1 MVKVIASSI
10 RKGNVIEHTD
20 GKLYV
25 VLTQQNIHPGKGTP
39 VTQVDMRRIV
49 DGIKVTERY
58 KTTDSVE
65 KAFVEELKY
74 NYLYADGENFVFMN
88 PDNYEQI
95 TVTKDTMGDDAAYL
109 QENME
114 VYLTIFNETCLA
126 VTLPQRVTLEIV
138 DTEPTTKGQTASSS
152 YKPAMLENGVRTM
165 VPPYITTGTKI
176 VVTTED
182 GAYYERAKDQN

>member
-58 KTTDSVE
+58 KTTDQVE
-65 KAFVEELKY
+65 KAFVEELKH
-74 NYLYADGENFVFMN
+74 NYLYDDGDNYVFMN
-88 PDNYEQI
+88 PENYEQI
-95 TVTKDTMGDDAAYL
+95 NVPHDVLGDDARYL

-114 VYLTIFNETCLA
+114 VWLTIFNEIALSC
-126 VTLPQRVTLEIV
+126 TLPARVVLEIT
-138 DTEPTTKGQTASSS
+138 DTEPTVKGQTASSS
-152 YKPAMLENGVRTM
+152 YKPAMLENGVRTL
-165 VPPYITTGTKI
+165 VPPYITAGTKI
-176 VVTTED
+176 VVLTED
-182 GAYYERAKDQN
+182 GSYYERAKEA

>member
-58 KTTDSVE
+58 KTTDQVE
-65 KAFVEELKY
+65 KAFVEEIKH
-74 NYLYADGENFVFMN
+74 NYLYDDGDNFVFMN

-95 TVTKDTMGDDAAYL
+95 NVPHDVLGDDKVYL

-114 VYLTIFNETCLA
+114 VWLTIFNEVALA
-126 VTLPQRVTLEIV
+126 ATLPARVTLEIT
-138 DTEPTTKGQTASSS
+138 DTEPTVKGQTASSS
-152 YKPAMLENGVRTM
+152 YKPATLENGVRTL
-165 VPPYITTGTKI
+165 VPPYITAGTRI
-176 VVTTED
+176 VVLTED
-182 GAYYERAKDQN
+182 GSYYERAKD

>member
-25 VLTQQNIHPGKGTP
+25 VLTQTNIHPGKGTP

-49 DGIKVTERY
+49 DGIKVTERF
-58 KTTDSVE
+58 KTTESVE

-152 YKPAMLENGVRTM
+152 YKPAMLENGIRTM

-176 VVTTED
+176 VVNTED
-182 GAYYERAKDQN
+182 GSYYERAKEQ

>member
-20 GKLYV
+20 NKLYV
-25 VLTQQNIHPGKGTP
+25 VLTTQNIHPGKGTP
-39 VTQVDMRRIV
+39 VTQVEMRRIV

-58 KTTDSVE
+58 KTTDQVE
-65 KAFVEELKY
+65 KAFVEDIKH
-74 NYLYADGENFVFMN
+74 NYLYDDGDNYVFMN

-95 TVTKDTMGDDAAYL
+95 LVSRDTMGDDALYL

-114 VYLTIFNETCLA
+114 VYLTIFNEVPLA
-126 VTLPQRVTLEIV
+126 VTLPTRVTLEIT

-152 YKPAMLENGVRTM
+152 YKPATLENGLRVM
-165 VPPYITTGTKI
+165 VPPYIPAGTKI
-176 VVTTED
+176 VVLTED
-182 GAYYERAKDQN
+182 GTYVERAKEQ

>member
-58 KTTDSVE
+58 KTTDQVE
-65 KAFVEELKY
+65 KAFVEEIKH
-74 NYLYADGENFVFMN
+74 NYLYDDGEGFVFMN

-95 TVTKDTMGDDAAYL
+95 TVSKDTMGDDARYL

-114 VYLTIFNETCLA
+114 VWLTIFNEVALS
-126 VTLPQRVTLEIV
+126 VTLPARVTLEIV
-138 DTEPTTKGQTASSS
+138 DTEPTVKGQTASSS
-152 YKPAMLENGVRTM
+152 YKPAKLENGVRTM

-176 VVTTED
+176 VVLTED
-182 GAYYERAKDQN
+182 GSYYERAKEA